1 MAFDG
6 LIHLVV
12 AEREL
17 IDIVLIYEEALSNA
31 DAARRLHMERFPG
44 SQVPCARTFVNAVQ
58 YLRDYGT

>member
-1 MAFDG
+1 MAFVG

-17 IDIVLIYEEALSNA
+17 TDMVLIYEEALSNA
-31 DAARRLHMERFPG
+31 DAARRVHMERFPR

-58 YLRDYGT
+58 HLLRYF